1 MKSVFCLALVLFGG
15 GNIFGSDAFYEA
27 SLYTPPVSP
36 SLSGRTDPAM
46 GEDAAQ
52 APPCVV
58 RIALDA
64 LPVDPMHEDLSK
76 IVTDLQALDAN
87 PVSSTEAITAKL
99 LELIQRLNTRDETAE
114 LLDAYNIAGSVCIKH
129 EDIKQRLK
137 ESHTDVFFDFSIK
150 HLRMFV
156 FLPSIT
162 LELLPSFIQV
172 GTKKLFH
179 LFVRDHDLMK
189 AGETHD
195 SSKRRQTETQMLHIK
210 KSFELVNIRIPGLSK
225 IIFQN
230 YQPLLQDLLRIDLKD
245 RDKAPQLDVPC
256 FVNKG
261 RYLFEGAIKI
271 LMTPTTDIGF
281 LMLKHRV
288 RASAWDYDDLTLRY
302 EELTEGVPHDLKTL
316 VFTIKTL
323 KFPEE

>member
-1 MKSVFCLALVLFGG
+1 MKSVFYLALVLFGG
-15 GNIFGSDAFYEA
+15 NVFGSDAFYEA

-46 GEDAAQ
+46 GEDAAEDLPCFAGIDLN
-52 APPCVV
+52 AP
-58 RIALDA
+58 
-64 LPVDPMHEDLSK
+64 PVDPMHEDLSK

-129 EDIKQRLK
+129 EDIKQRFK

-162 LELLPSFIQV
+162 LELLPSFIQT
-172 GTKKLFH
+172 GATKLID
-179 LFVRDHDLMK
+179 LFVKDYDLMK
-189 AGETHD
+189 AAGIH
-195 SSKRRQTETQMLHIK
+195 SSPKRRQMETQMFHIK
-210 KSFELVNIRIPGLSK
+210 KSFDLVSIKMPHLSNVLFRNYPLLFKDLIRID
-225 IIFQN
+225 F
-230 YQPLLQDLLRIDLKD
+230 KD
-245 RDKAPQLDVPC
+245 RTKAHELDIQL
-256 FVNKG
+256 FVRKG
-261 RYLFEGAIKI
+261 RYLFEGTIEI
-271 LMTPTTDIGF
+271 LMTPTTDIGV
-281 LMLKHRV
+281 LRVKHRV
-288 RASAWDYDDLTLRY
+288 RQSAWDYDNLILTH
-302 EELTEGVPHDLKTL
+302 EELMDGVPSDLKAL
-316 VFTIKTL
+316 VFNIKTL